1 MTTSRRLI
9 HETVNQYHKTCGI
22 GAVSGTANN
31 TAWIST
37 ASKRV
42 NDLEEREIW
51 SFPESY

>member
-1 MTTSRRLI
+1 M
-9 HETVNQYHKTCGI
+9 
-22 GAVSGTANN
+22 SGTAND